1 MLKRIWNR
9 VGESR
14 RPTRASTRARAISQW
29 DSLESRRL
37 MTSGPTDYVLSGESW
52 ANPSK
57 ITYSF
62 PPDGTPWDGGT
73 NDLNAVMSADYPAG
87 NWQRII
93 AEALQTW
100 ASVANINVVPVAD
113 GGEPFNTT
121 GLTQGDPRFGD
132 IRVGGYNFDSSTV
145 LAQSY
150 NPPPNGITAR
160 ATSRSTP
167 ASPGARPPPTTSTA
181 SCSTRRAW
189 RLGMGETTVP
199 TAVMNRIYGGV
210 RFGLEPVDINGIQ
223 AIYGP
228 RLPDQY
234 QAAGAATSAATAYD
248 VSGGL
253 ATIAPGVEQATL
265 FGVSLDAIGDTEYF
279 SVVAPAGGSPETLYA
294 IANSQGISS
303 LSPKVTIYNTS
314 MQPLGTAGDPDAW
327 SDRQYATATGLVPGQ
342 RYIIA
347 VTGATGDVFSV
358 GDYAF
363 QLIFKGIS
371 AVTPPPTVPKSP
383 PPPPPANPLPPP
395 PPPTAPGAPSPTL
408 TAEPSPPIARD
419 RFEPNNTAAL
429 ATNLGTLTSTVVTGL
444 TFADG
449 LDVQAYSFVPK
460 TSGTVVVS
468 TGTSTLWVVNSA
480 GQTVATGAGQVT
492 FPAPTAGSRFWIA
505 IGPINGQTN
514 PGFSMAI
521 TVVPSET
528 PAQQVVAPA
537 VDNLWTTPL
546 PTPAPTPAPVVTPP
560 ASTWQ
565 YARLAAE
572 RPPRPLSRVSV
583 VNPRWVQLGLS
594 AGPF

>member
-14 RPTRASTRARAISQW
+14 RPTRASRARAISQW
-29 DSLESRRL
+29 DALESRRL

-150 NPPPNGITAR
+150 NPPPNGIT
-160 ATSRSTP
+160 
-167 ASPGARPPPTTSTA
+167 GAGDVEVNTGFTWGPTAPYDLYSVLLHETGLA
-181 SCSTRRAW
+181 
-189 RLGMGETTVP
+189 LGMGETTDP

-303 LSPKVTIYNTS
+303 LSPKVTIYNTP

-347 VTGATGDVFSV
+347 VT
-358 GDYAF
+358 
-363 QLIFKGIS
+363 
-371 AVTPPPTVPKSP
+371 
-383 PPPPPANPLPPP
+383 
-395 PPPTAPGAPSPTL
+395 
-408 TAEPSPPIARD
+408 ARD
-419 RFEPNNTAAL
+419 RRRLLRGRLCVPAHLQGDLGRDPAPDRTQIAPAAAPGEPPAA
-429 ATNLGTLTSTVVTGL
+429 TPS
-444 TFADG
+444 ADG
-449 LDVQAYSFVPK
+449 ARRALPDPDRRAHAPERARSQRAEQHRRPGHQPRHAHHDGRHRPDLRRRPRRAGLHLRAEDVRLRCRLDGHEHTVGRELGGPDGRHRGRPGHVPRAD
-460 TSGTVVVS
+460 G
-468 TGTSTLWVVNSA
+468 
-480 GQTVATGAGQVT
+480 
-492 FPAPTAGSRFWIA
+492 
-505 IGPINGQTN
+505 
-514 PGFSMAI
+514 
-521 TVVPSET
+521 
-528 PAQQVVAPA
+528 
-537 VDNLWTTPL
+537 
-546 PTPAPTPAPVVTPP
+546 
-560 ASTWQ
+560 
-565 YARLAAE
+565 RLAVLDRDRADQ
-572 RPPRPLSRVSV
+572 RPDEPGVLDGDRGRPLSR
-583 VNPRWVQLGLS
+583 
-594 AGPF
+594 AGPAGRRPRGR